1 MLFADCPSHDPMKVL
16 VSLLFLAGVIA
27 NAQAPAIPVGY
38 DAYRQWGKWPYQ
50 RIGMRAYMRSTY
62 DRSGGNES
70 ADASHFLYQLA
81 NDKNVTLDVQGP
93 GLLYFVRYNHWHGSP
108 WHYEVD
114 GKDHVVSESSTSD
127 PLHPVE
133 NSAFMPDRLFPA
145 PLAFTWSTTKGA
157 DLSWVPIGFLH
168 SFRMAYSR
176 TFYATGYYI
185 FDQFVEGTRLSR
197 PIRPWDTKATPPKD
211 VLRLL
216 ARSGTDIAPPA
227 GKLGLRQESGSLTLT
242 GLKFTDI
249 WTRSNEAGMVR
260 VLSFSVPKAQALA
273 FSRARLRIIW
283 DDRKQPSVNVPIALF
298 YGAGVL
304 YNRDNREYLVKSLP
318 MTIRYDDSRVYL
330 NCYFPMPFFRSAR
343 IQISGVED
351 TPFSDVQ

>member
-1 MLFADCPSHDPMKVL
+1 
-16 VSLLFLAGVIA
+16 
-27 NAQAPAIPVGY
+27 
-38 DAYRQWGKWPYQ
+38 
-50 RIGMRAYMRSTY
+50 
-62 DRSGGNES
+62 
-70 ADASHFLYQLA
+70 
-81 NDKNVTLDVQGP
+81 
-93 GLLYFVRYNHWHGSP
+93 
-108 WHYEVD
+108 
-114 GKDHVVSESSTSD
+114 
-127 PLHPVE
+127 
-133 NSAFMPDRLFPA
+133 
-145 PLAFTWSTTKGA
+145 
-157 DLSWVPIGFLH
+157 
-168 SFRMAYSR
+168 YSR

-197 PIRPWDTKATPPKD
+197 PIRPWDTKTRPPKD

-318 MTIRYDDSRVYL
+318 MTIRYD
-330 NCYFPMPFFRSAR
+330 
-343 IQISGVED
+343 
-351 TPFSDVQ
+351 